1 MQGEPARPS
10 ARRANIPGMR
20 RPFRL
25 RCTLRRI
32 GGAAAGALVL
42 AAGAISA
49 TAVPA
54 SAAPAGTPMA
64 ASVLGEDPIGPGVF
78 RFPQGVAVDPTN
90 GNVFVAD
97 QYSGVIQVF
106 DGNGNFR
113 FRFGARALRGETGRL
128 GVIGGISVDR
138 SGHVWVLDSEFDR
151 IQVFSAQNGQYLTS
165 FGDATQF
172 RVSRY
177 GTRPDSGIAAGGL
190 VVSQQTP
197 SSSILVWVA
206 DSGND
211 RILRFA
217 FGPQTLRPYGPPK
230 QTSKV
235 TTPLARPQGVGVNA
249 AATRLYV
256 PDNQNHRVY
265 VLSAKTLER
274 VAVFGANG
282 KQPGQFDAPYDA
294 AVDAGRRA
302 QLYVADNLNGRVN
315 VFDAV
320 TLQYVG
326 TFGGDGRRVGR
337 FSIVR
342 SVASNPSDPSGG
354 VWVADTSNNRIQR
367 VSRTGEI
374 LAAWGIQGR
383 GPGYFTRPRGVAFH
397 PDGRVFVADTFDSR
411 VVGFT
416 AEGGYYGQYGRVS
429 SATGH
434 AAPGGEPNELLLPA
448 AVTIGPRGEIWV
460 ADGHNNR
467 LVRYAEGGSV
477 LGTIEAGGIRRP
489 TGLATGPGGSVYV
502 ASSFSNQ
509 ILRFTADGRP
519 PTVVRGINR
528 PSAVAVQLST
538 DTVYATSLRTV
549 VNATTGARIR
559 NPEGST
565 TWDRPQGIAVT
576 SSGVLYVSEQRPA
589 TANGSRVLRG
599 APDGNGGYRWET
611 LATEGTGINQVIDPA
626 NLALSFD
633 ERTLLVAD
641 AGNNRVLRLDAPGSG
656 PSVRQPLTVQIDGGV
671 LRGRVTSEPRGID
684 CGTDCSQLFGP
695 SQRIQLAVWD
705 HPRSQFAGWGGACA
719 AAGVE
724 RNCYVTMEQAQNVVA
739 KFVPVPPPPV
749 RLTDLSVSP
758 TQWHLTRKKT
768 KTRRTLKSR
777 QATVA
782 TLKIRLTQP
791 ATGNLEVL
799 QARPGRRRGSGA
811 SATCVKVAA
820 KTRLSAKQRCTRF
833 ARLPVSQKLR
843 LIEGRTAAEVG
854 TRFGKRTLTPGRY
867 RLRLTVTDE
876 AGNTAVAETKTITLT
891 R

>member
-1 MQGEPARPS
+1 M
-10 ARRANIPGMR
+10 
-20 RPFRL
+20 L
-25 RCTLRRI
+25 
-32 GGAAAGALVL
+32 AAGTGALV
-42 AAGAISA
+42 AA
-49 TAVPA
+49 PA
-54 SAAPAGTPMA
+54 SAAPAGTPMT

-97 QYSGVIQVF
+97 QYSGVVQAF

-113 FRFGARALRGETGRL
+113 FRFGARALRGELGRM
-128 GVIGGISVDR
+128 GVVGGISVDR

-151 IQVFSAQNGQYLTS
+151 IQIFSARDGQFLTS
-165 FGDATQF
+165 FGDASQF

-230 QTSKV
+230 VTSKT

-274 VAVFGANG
+274 VGVFGSNG
-282 KQPGQFDAPYDA
+282 RQPGQFDAPYDA
-294 AVDAGRRA
+294 AVDASRPA

-342 SVASNPSDPSGG
+342 SVASNPSDKNGG
-354 VWVADTSNNRIQR
+354 LWVADTSNNRIQR

-374 LAAWGIQGR
+374 VGAWGIQGR
-383 GPGYFTRPRGVAFH
+383 GPGYFTRPRGVTFH
-397 PDGRVFVADTFDSR
+397 PDGRIFVADTFDSR
-411 VVGFT
+411 VAGFT
-416 AEGGYYGQYGRVS
+416 AEGGYFGQYGRVS

-434 AAPGGEPNELLLPA
+434 AAPGGERNEMLLPA

-467 LVRYAEGGSV
+467 LVRYAEGGEV
-477 LGTIEAGGIRRP
+477 LGTVTSGGLRRP
-489 TGLATGPGGSVYV
+489 TGLATGPEGSVYV

-509 ILRFTADGRP
+509 ILRFASDGGT

-528 PSAVAVQLST
+528 PSAVAVQLNT
-538 DTVYATSLRTV
+538 NTVYATSLRTV

-559 NPEGST
+559 NPEGGT

-576 SSGVLYVSEQRPA
+576 SDGTLYVSEQRPA

-611 LATEGTGINQVIDPA
+611 IAIEGTGVGQVIDPA
-626 NLALSFD
+626 NLSLSLD
-633 ERTLLVAD
+633 QRTLLVAD
-641 AGNNRVLRLDAPGSG
+641 AGNNRILRFDAPGNA
-656 PSVRQPLTVQIDGGV
+656 PAVRQPLRVQIDGGV

-684 CGTDCSQLFGP
+684 CGTDCSQLLGP
-695 SQRIQLAVWD
+695 SQIVQLAVWE

-719 AAGVE
+719 AAGTA
-724 RNCYVTMEQAQNVVA
+724 RNCYVTMEQAKDVVA

-749 RLTDLSVSP
+749 RLTGLSLS
-758 TQWHLTRKKT
+758 TTKWHLTRTKT

-791 ATGNLEVL
+791 ATGNLAVL
-799 QARPGRRRGSGA
+799 QARPGRKRGSGA
-811 SATCVKVAA
+811 SAQCVRVSS

-833 ARLPVSQKLR
+833 VRLPMAQKLR
-843 LIEGRTAAEVG
+843 LIEGRTAADVSP
-854 TRFGKRTLTPGRY
+854 RFGRRTLTPGRY
-867 RLRLTVTDE
+867 KLRLTVTDE
-876 AGNTAVAETKTITLT
+876 AGNTAEAETKTITLIH
-891 R
+891 